1 MKLQLVP
8 VLALALIGG
17 VLGWRLGRR
26 RSRTFFEQPLH
37 MSDRR
42 YAVIRWR
49 RRLMRRLAFAVPSAL
64 AGAFAGWIVTVALHL
79 EILR

>member
-8 VLALALIGG
+8 VLALALFGG

-42 YAVIRWR
+42 YAVIRWS
-49 RRLMRRLAFAVPSAL
+49 RRLLRRLAFAVPGTL
-64 AGAFAGWIVTVALHL
+64 AGAVIGWMISVALRL
-79 EILR
+79 Q